1 MSAVAPVQNCDLA
14 ILFMPSKCPVPPCAL
29 AGWRPRQILILW
41 HQFPSLINVPC
52 HWRSGHLTHTSSF
65 HRLQF
70 TKVPLDQQLPAA
82 NAVDTVR
89 CWLSSFINAVHR
101 YSQMLYLATC
111 SLLGNCLLQ
120 TQWLPV
126 QGSRV
131 DELGWVMPS
140 STINEN

>member
-1 MSAVAPVQNCDLA
+1 MSPVNGEVDT
-14 ILFMPSKCPVPPCAL
+14 
-29 AGWRPRQILILW
+29 
-41 HQFPSLINVPC
+41 
-52 HWRSGHLTHTSSF
+52 LTHTSSF

-101 YSQMLYLATC
+101 YSQMLYLATF
-111 SLLGNCLLQ
+111 SLRGNCLLQ
-120 TQWLPV
+120 TQWQTA